1 MLPIGCGISVTIPKA
16 RARIN
21 CRRMRAMIHSVKDL
35 SPDQKL
41 AIESL
46 LGRPI
51 SEGEQVSV
59 RTVPASPERIV
70 SIQEDSRKK
79 GTDRLTME
87 EIDAEIGAARRERGP
102 RSGQ

>member
-1 MLPIGCGISVTIPKA
+1 
-16 RARIN
+16 
-21 CRRMRAMIHSVKDL
+21 MIHSVKDL

-41 AIESL
+41 ALESL

-59 RTVPASPERIV
+59 RTVPASPEWLV
-70 SIQEDSRKK
+70 SIQQDSRKK
-79 GTDRLTME
+79 GTDELTMD
-87 EIDAEIGAARRERGP
+87 EINAEIAAARRERDQ

>member
-1 MLPIGCGISVTIPKA
+1 
-16 RARIN
+16 
-21 CRRMRAMIHSVKDL
+21 MIHSVKDL

-59 RTVPASPERIV
+59 RTVPASPEWLM
-70 SIQEDSRKK
+70 SIQQDSKK
-79 GTDRLTME
+79 NGTDKLTME
-87 EIDAEIGAARRERGP
+87 EIDAEIAAARRDRSP
-102 RSGQ
+102 RPGQ